1 MNPVSSYFC
10 DVCDPRGTSNAQRH
24 LLIEILTI
32 ALCAMLS
39 GAQSFTDMEGFGHE
53 KQQWLRERLGLKLPG
68 GIPSHDT
75 FGRLFASVNPHQM
88 GQAMQK
94 WTRAL
99 HQETQGQVIALDGK
113 TLRRSF
119 NTATGK
125 AALHL
130 VNAWA
135 SESRLVLAQCEVDG
149 KSNEMKA
156 MPNLL
161 ELLDIRGCIVTCD
174 ALNTQKAIA
183 HQIIEQGGDYVLA
196 LKKNHRLLYEEVRDY
211 FAWGHTQA
219 GGLAQ
224 FSDSHAHTS
233 EWGHGRHEVRR
244 CFVIEVNAQDWP
256 RAHEQW
262 PELKSLVLVEAQ
274 RTPMGAETGAGKES
288 EFHQRFY
295 LSSLPGEAAGLLE
308 AVRLHWG
315 VENQAHW
322 CLGCPLGGS
331 PLMKT
336 IAGCAPK
343 MRLLIWRSG
352 GVCA

>member
-1 MNPVSSYFC
+1 
-10 DVCDPRGTSNAQRH
+10 
-24 LLIEILTI
+24 
-32 ALCAMLS
+32 
-39 GAQSFTDMEGFGHE
+39 
-53 KQQWLRERLGLKLPG
+53 
-68 GIPSHDT
+68 
-75 FGRLFASVNPHQM
+75 M

-113 TLRRSF
+113 TLRRSC
-119 NTATGK
+119 NRATGK

-135 SESRLVLAQCEVDG
+135 SESRLVLAACEVDG

-156 MPNLL
+156 MPSLL

-196 LKKNHRLLYEEVRDY
+196 LKENHRLLYEEVCDY
-211 FAWGHTQA
+211 FAWGQTQV

-224 FSDSHAHTS
+224 FSDSYAHTS

-244 CFVIEVNAQDWP
+244 CFVIAVSAQDWP

-274 RTPMGAETGAGKES
+274 RAPMGAETGAGKES
-288 EFHQRFY
+288 EFQQRFY

-322 CLGCPLGGS
+322 CFGCPLGGS

-343 MRLLIWRSG
+343 MRLSIWRSG
-352 GVCA
+352 DVCA